1 MNRFG
6 FARITVVTPACAV
19 GNPKQN
25 VAEINRVLTDLRG
38 SDIVVFPELC
48 ITGYTCGDLFKQQ
61 NLLEAAEDAIRS
73 IRPPTDQL
81 IFVGAPVP
89 IGNELFNCA
98 VAIQNTKI
106 LGIVPKQN
114 IPNYN
119 EFYESRWFRAADGNE
134 PKTIFYGGQEVPFGI
149 DLLFDDGRGM
159 VAHAE
164 ICEDLWMPI
173 PPSSHASIAGA
184 NVLLNLSAS
193 NETVAKCEY
202 RTDLVKNQSG
212 RCVAAYAYASAGP
225 TESTTDLVFG
235 GHSLIA
241 ENSHLLAETVRVGI
255 DGPLVRES
263 QFATA
268 DVDIQKLQTERRG
281 LTSFGDAARAAHRQY
296 RGIDF
301 MSIGRDVP
309 HQTGLKRKINGTP
322 FVPRDKETLD
332 SRCAEVFGIQVAGLA
347 QRLIWLSH
355 ATGPQTKFDD
365 MPSRW
370 KVNKERLPKTFI
382 GVSGGLDSTLALL
395 VAVETYRQMGVDP
408 ALITGITMPGFGTT
422 KRTKNNALKLMKL
435 LGVTSKTIDIR
446 RLCMDTFIAMGH
458 DPFGVGWH
466 HSSVDIDKMG
476 VETFEDTLAHLDAE
490 QLAKGDLVFENVQ
503 ARMRTMTLMSHGFVL
518 GTGDLSELALGWCT
532 YNGDHMSMYNVN
544 CSIPKTLVQFLVDY
558 VAEHR
563 VSRIQGHPGG
573 IPDPTNQLYHTL
585 KDIVSTTIS
594 PELLPVGA
602 NDTIKQSTEDHLG
615 PYELHDFYLANFLR
629 NGYSPQKIM
638 FLSDFAQFTQEY
650 SRELRLETL
659 NKFFQKFFSQQFKR
673 SCVPDGPKVG
683 SVSLSPRGDWRMPT
697 DPDWRLWRKGLEE
710 AASKL
715 VVFEGKD
722 D

>member
-6 FARITVVTPACAV
+6 FVRISVVTPACAV
-19 GNPKQN
+19 GNPRQN
-25 VAEINRVLTDLRG
+25 VAEINSLLGTMRS
-38 SDIVVFPELC
+38 SDIVVFPELS

-61 NLLEAAEDAIRS
+61 NLLEAAEDAVREIR
-73 IRPPTDQL
+73 TAKDQ
-81 IFVGAPVP
+81 IVFVGSPVP

-98 VAIQNTKI
+98 IAIQNKKI

-134 PKTIFYGGQEVPFGI
+134 PKTISYGGQEVPFGI
-149 DLLFDDGRGM
+149 DLLFDGGHGL
-159 VAHAE
+159 VVHAE

-173 PPSSHASIAGA
+173 PPSSYAAIAGA
-184 NVLLNLSAS
+184 NILLNLSAS

-263 QFATA
+263 QSATA

-281 LTSFGDAARAAHRQY
+281 LTSFGDAARAINRQY
-296 RGIDF
+296 RAASFD
-301 MSIGRDVP
+301 SIAKDAP
-309 HQTGLKRKINGTP
+309 HQTGLERKVNGTP
-322 FVPRDKETLD
+322 FVPRDKATLD
-332 SRCAEVFGIQVAGLA
+332 GRCAEVFGIQVAGLV
-347 QRLIWLSH
+347 QRLIWLSN
-355 ATGPQTKFDD
+355 ANRTRFYEVA
-365 MPSRW
+365 PSRLN
-370 KVNKERLPKTFI
+370 VNPEKLPKTVI

-395 VAVETYRQMGVDP
+395 VAVEAYRQMGIDP

-422 KRTKNNALKLMKL
+422 KRTKANAEKLMKL

-446 RLCMDTFIAMGH
+446 RLCMDTFIAMRH
-458 DPFGVGWH
+458 DPFNIGWYH
-466 HSSVDIDKMG
+466 PSVEIDKMG
-476 VETFEDTLAHLDAE
+476 VETFEDSLAHLSPE
-490 QLAKGDLVFENVQ
+490 VLAKGDLVFENVQ
-503 ARMRTMTLMSHGFVL
+503 ARLRTMTLMSHGFVL

-544 CSIPKTLVQFLVDY
+544 CSIPKTLVQFLVNY
-558 VAEHR
+558 VAENR
-563 VSRIQGHPGG
+563 VGRIQGNPGG

-585 KDIVSTTIS
+585 KDVVDTRIS
-594 PELLPVGA
+594 PELLPAGKDGEIV
-602 NDTIKQSTEDHLG
+602 QSTEDHLG
-615 PYELHDFYLANFLR
+615 PYELHDFYLVNFLR
-629 NGYSPQKIM
+629 NGYSPEKILY
-638 FLSDFAQFTQEY
+638 LSDHAEFTQPY
-650 SRELRLETL
+650 SKELRVKTL
-659 NKFFQKFFSQQFKR
+659 RNFFQRFFTQQFKR

-683 SVSLSPRGDWRMPT
+683 SVSLSPRGDWRMPS
-697 DPDWRLWRKGLEE
+697 DPDGSLWLAGVN
-710 AASKL
+710 AAEKRST
-715 VVFEGKD
+715 KD